1 MADKTVTI
9 FLLHWFASSCFI
21 SNIRT
26 GDKPCT
32 REKGQDS
39 DFDKQNVMTPHNN
52 DNNNNNNNWT
62 RIWFIYKIKYINIDV
77 AYQIRT
83 LEVADHCRTE
93 LRTIE
98 VVDHFRTSDTYSGS
112 GGTLQYIRYVPSN
125 WRIILIRVW
134 SVKKLIIILIQFK
147 FGHFLA

>member
-32 REKGQDS
+32 REKGEDS

-62 RIWFIYKIKYINIDV
+62 RI
-77 AYQIRT
+77 
-83 LEVADHCRTE
+83 
-93 LRTIE
+93 
-98 VVDHFRTSDTYSGS
+98 
-112 GGTLQYIRYVPSN
+112 
-125 WRIILIRVW
+125 
-134 SVKKLIIILIQFK
+134 
-147 FGHFLA
+147 